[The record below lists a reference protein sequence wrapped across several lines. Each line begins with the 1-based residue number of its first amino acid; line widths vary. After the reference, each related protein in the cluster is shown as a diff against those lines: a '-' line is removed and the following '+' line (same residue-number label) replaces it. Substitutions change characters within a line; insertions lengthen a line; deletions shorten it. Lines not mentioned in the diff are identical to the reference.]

1 MNIELK
7 QEPFQI
13 LAETLEIDTAI
24 DGTETI
30 TATFNGVTL
39 KRKVIASE
47 LARGGIASILEQMD
61 ARATGIIYDLGKK
74 NIGVLPRLAQ
84 VMTDTQLSALAG
96 IEV

>member
-1 MNIELK
+1 ME
-7 QEPFQI
+7 QTPFTV
-13 LAETLEIDTAI
+13 LAETLEIETAI

-39 KRKVIASE
+39 KRKVIGSE
-47 LARGGIASILEQMD
+47 LARGGIANILEQMD

-84 VMTDTQLSALAG
+84 VLTDTQLSALAG
-96 IEV
+96 VEV